1 MTEYVKNFI
10 EKHKDLL
17 DDFDE
22 LLVQMAHDTYA
33 VNTKAHLLE
42 LYEIFEASGV
52 TNVKEDASRFLYG
65 YIKEFLSNFKLNI
78 SLDTFF
84 NRIPKFDF
92 TAEELRAILE
102 DVIDNHYAD
111 CYMILLNREDN
122 KLYLHCYC

>member
-1 MTEYVKNFI
+1 MTEYIKNFI
-10 EKHKDLL
+10 EKHKNRLDDFEGLL
-17 DDFDE
+17 DD
-22 LLVQMAHDTYA
+22 MAHDTYA

-52 TNVKEDASRFLYG
+52 NVKEDASRFLYK
-65 YIKEFLSNFKLNI
+65 YIKEFLGNFKLNI

-92 TAEELRAILE
+92 TAEELRSILE

-111 CYMILLNREDN
+111 CYMILLNKEDN

>member
-1 MTEYVKNFI
+1 MTEYIKNFI
-10 EKHKDLL
+10 EKHKNRL
-17 DDFDE
+17 DDFDG
-22 LLVQMAHDTYA
+22 LLDDMAHDTYA

-52 TNVKEDASRFLYG
+52 NVKEDASRFLYR

-92 TAEELRAILE
+92 TAEELRSILE
-102 DVIDNHYAD
+102 DVVNNHYPD
-111 CYMILLNREDN
+111 CYMILLNRGDN